1 MVFLWREDWESLADG
16 RLEKLET
23 CVRQRDYL
31 EQEDLPRCEYRQR
44 VFHPYHVLKCA
55 DWN

>member
-1 MVFLWREDWESLADG
+1 VVFLWREDWESLADG